1 MKRWLATLPLF
12 VALASCGGNH
22 HSGNNSAALKAHP
35 LAGDQVQAILTGN
48 TLVGYDEAGPF
59 WMYYPSLGT
68 MWGRASNGDVD
79 VGQWRVQHDM
89 YCRSWRKWR
98 AGQEQCWKF
107 ATDGSNRLIWLDPH
121 GHRTG
126 VSTVQAGNTIGQ
138 ITQSQTAQ
146 ALFNSDIQ
154 PVVAPPQPVDAFG
167 RPLLAAIDPA
177 ASVGEP
183 SGIDAG
189 SNRAQHGDHSSAQ
202 AGGTRGGTGT
212 GSGTGTGGTGGTGT
226 GGTGGTGTGGTGTG
240 GTGGTG
246 TGGTGT
252 GGTDGGGTGGTGTG
266 GTGGTDGGGTGGTGT
281 GGTGGTDGGGTG
293 GTGTGGTGGTD
304 GGGTGGTGGTGTG
317 GTDGGGTGGTGGT
330 GSGTGGTDG
339 GGAGGTSGSGTGSA
353 GG

>member
-167 RPLLAAIDPA
+167 RPLLAAVDPA

-281 GGTGGTDGGGTG
+281 GGTGGT
-293 GTGTGGTGGTD
+293 
-304 GGGTGGTGGTGTG
+304 GTG